1 MVKVGFSKELDDMLS
16 KPEIDGIGI
25 FIIFITSFFFIFP
38 AFLNQYYWLFFLL
51 SIGIAFV
58 LYFTPN
64 DMKLKNINF
73 LFYFKFIGIF
83 IGSVNLLL
91 CSILM
96 YVNDKNYIPS
106 IAVLFL
112 VVFVALTA
120 IEVIISKND
129 SNSIKF
135 NNAIRSNIFNVE
147 KNPTFF
153 LDTWS
158 NHIKK
163 KEIKLISTLYDKIM
177 WVFLLPIVPL
187 VLFGKSAVG
196 VSVLLSKYTVGFL
209 EYNFIIS
216 IFGFIV
222 FGLALIFNKLA
233 IMGFMTFLQA
243 CRINEEYN

>member
-16 KPEIDGIGI
+16 NPELDGIGI

-51 SIGIAFV
+51 SIGIALI
-58 LYFTPN
+58 LYFIPN
-64 DMKLKNINF
+64 DMKLKNIKF

-91 CSILM
+91 CSILI
-96 YVNDKNYIPS
+96 YVNDKNYVPS

-112 VVFVALTA
+112 VVFIALTV

-129 SNSIKF
+129 SNSTKF
-135 NNAIRSNIFNVE
+135 NNAIRNNIFNVDN
-147 KNPTFF
+147 NPTFF

-163 KEIKLISTLYDKIM
+163 KDIKLISTLYDKIM

-187 VLFGKSAVG
+187 ALFGKSVAG

-233 IMGFMTFLQA
+233 IVGFMTFLQA
-243 CRINEEYN
+243 CRISEEYN